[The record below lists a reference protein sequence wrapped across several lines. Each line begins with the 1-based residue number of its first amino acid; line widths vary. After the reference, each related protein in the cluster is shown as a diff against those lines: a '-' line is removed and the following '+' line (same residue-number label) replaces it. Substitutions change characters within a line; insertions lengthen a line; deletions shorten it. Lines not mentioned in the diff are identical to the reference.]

1 MLSPYVTST
10 GMRRRSTTFL
20 QVVTVLI
27 GIGVLALLLGEP
39 HTEGRNAHATLS
51 EIYFK
56 DPFLAYVYVGSIPFF
71 IALCQ
76 AFRLLGW
83 IGSPEEA
90 FSDRA
95 IRATRRIR
103 NCAGVTIGFIAVGV
117 VILMFVGEE
126 RPPAVFMGVLA
137 TLVFLTIGASAS
149 AFEGLLRGAVER
161 RAETT

>member
-1 MLSPYVTST
+1 MYA
-10 GMRRRSTTFL
+10 
-20 QVVTVLI
+20 VL
-27 GIGVLALLLGEP
+27 GLPIGVALFAFTVTTVAFSAGLLVTFVGLPLLAVTGLISRTLGQMSRRLANRLAGGDVAP
-39 HTEGRNAHATLS
+39 PQPFHAN
-51 EIYFK
+51 
-56 DPFLAYVYVGSIPFF
+56 PG
-71 IALCQ
+71 
-76 AFRLLGW
+76 LLGW

-103 NCAGVTIGFIAVGV
+103 NCAGVTIGFVAVGV

-126 RPPAVFMGVLA
+126 RPPAVFMGLLA

-161 RAETT
+161 RAETI